1 MIFKT
6 EENKFYSKVD
16 AIENNFA
23 KSDGA
28 ELKHIPRNL
37 LFILTTVFIWNK
49 EYGVTYFHFVSL
61 ESSVHYT
68 RQSVCSIENS

>member
-6 EENKFYSKVD
+6 KENKFYSKVD

-23 KSDGA
+23 TSDGA

-37 LFILTTVFIWNK
+37 PFYLTKVFN
-49 EYGVTYFHFVSL
+49 
-61 ESSVHYT
+61 
-68 RQSVCSIENS
+68 